1 MLMEAHKIKS
11 KEAFLMI
18 NDSHKKK
25 IMPYQHHFNCSQRKL
40 YVFQEKHL
48 NSNKMYHEETELI
61 KYKLEERSLCSIY
74 SQNMK
79 FEKISLGVY

>member
-1 MLMEAHKIKS
+1 MTYT
-11 KEAFLMI
+11 
-18 NDSHKKK
+18 KK
-25 IMPYQHHFNCSQRKL
+25 ITQYQHHFNCSQSKL
-40 YVFQEKHL
+40 YVFHEKHPC
-48 NSNKMYHEETELI
+48 SNKMYHEETELI